1 MCDIKVRELNFGTF
15 GRCVELCNNEIDL
28 VVTLESGPRIIRF
41 GFKGKENELCD
52 NSPLVVSSD
61 KGDWRLLGGHRLTH
75 GPERVPRTYIPDNRQ
90 VKCCTI
96 PNGIRVTQEEE
107 PWTNIVKEMEITI
120 EPGKNK
126 VNILQRLTNK
136 NAWPIELAVWGVT
149 AMAAGGKQIIPLTQ
163 ADTGSLPN
171 RSLIIWPYSD
181 IKDERFHLMDKYI
194 LLEQNPAIEKS
205 FKLGTNNE
213 DGWVAYVN
221 HNNLYIK
228 RFEYQKGK
236 NYPDLGASYETY
248 VNDILVEMEVLSPLG
263 KMDFDE
269 SLTLNETW
277 ELVGNVSLNDT
288 SMESIESFVKSNIL

>member
-1 MCDIKVRELNFGTF
+1 MCDIKVRELKFGTF
-15 GRCVELCNNEIDL
+15 GKCVELSNSEIDL

-41 GFKGKENELCD
+41 GFIGKENELCD
-52 NSPLVVSSD
+52 NSTLVVSSD

-75 GPERVPRTYIPDNRQ
+75 GPERVPRTYIPDNSH
-90 VKCCTI
+90 VKYSTI
-96 PNGIRVTQEEE
+96 PNGISVMQDEE
-107 PWTNIVKEMEITI
+107 PWTQIVKEMEITI

-126 VNILQRLTNK
+126 VHIMQKLTNK

-213 DGWVAYVN
+213 DGWAAYVN

-236 NYPDLGASYETY
+236 SYPDLGASYETY

-269 SLTLNETW
+269 SMTLNETW
-277 ELVGNVSLNDT
+277 ELVGNVSLKDT
-288 SMESIESFVKSNIL
+288 SLKSIENLVENHIL